1 MRTATSW
8 RSSKAGMTRLLW
20 RRASSQP
27 WPRSTATT
35 HHWRARSGSAT
46 AERRHGTM
54 SSLRSN
60 AQPPT
65 SPGALRQDDER
76 RRDEARLT
84 ALQNQVDELRQAIR
98 EVLSRQGREEE
109 LFKHY
114 ESATA
119 QNRIAIEQL
128 RQESQQSAQARALD
142 ENRTRQQVNDL
153 DARLEDVTRPIR
165 SLQAHVME
173 LIEAARLKSDD
184 TAQYRQRDDELRRDI
199 VRAEDSIKIVDQDS
213 RRRVAEVAQ
222 EGTTFT
228 ARIDELRSD
237 LGHLFDLIDDTRR
250 SIVHIDPSLEE
261 LRDMDAV
268 IRQEL
273 GRAQTQ
279 GEERHELLLERV
291 EDMRGDM
298 DARFADV
305 RQALEQRHERLA
317 ERIDDLGE
325 AHRELGFRISQLSGQ
340 LDELRLIDAPVRRDL
355 WLLNEQR
362 VRLRLDQAQ
371 QELDLIAAQR
381 RDAEAESGA
390 GRVRR
395 PSDH

>member
-1 MRTATSW
+1 MSN
-8 RSSKAGMTRLLW
+8 
-20 RRASSQP
+20 
-27 WPRSTATT
+27 RSTT
-35 HHWRARSGSAT
+35 GQINPV
-46 AERRHGTM
+46 GI
-54 SSLRSN
+54 
-60 AQPPT
+60 
-65 SPGALRQDDER
+65 RQDDER
-76 RRDEARLT
+76 RRDEARL
-84 ALQNQVDELRQAIR
+84 AAMQNQVDELRQAMR

-109 LFKHY
+109 LLKHY

-119 QNRIAIEQL
+119 QNRLAIEQV
-128 RQESQQSAQARALD
+128 RQEMQQSAQARAID
-142 ENRTRQQVNDL
+142 ETRTRQQIVDM
-153 DARLEDVTRPIR
+153 DARVEDLTRPIR

-173 LIEAARLKSDD
+173 LIEAARQKADD
-184 TAQYRQRDDELRRDI
+184 TSEYKQRDDALQAQIEHLSAHVDRTGVLIHQARDSIEATREETDGLRRDI
-199 VRAEDSIKIVDQDS
+199 VRAEDSIKIVDQDA

-222 EGTTFT
+222 AGETIT

-250 SIVHIDPSLEE
+250 SIVHIDPALEE
-261 LRDMDAV
+261 LRGVDVAV
-268 IRQEL
+268 RQEL
-273 GRAQTQ
+273 ARVQAQ
-279 GEERHELLLERV
+279 GVERHELLQERV
-291 EDMRGDM
+291 EDMRGDI

-305 RQALEQRHERLA
+305 RLAMEQRHERLA
-317 ERIDDLGE
+317 ERIDELND

-340 LDELRLIDAPVRRDL
+340 LDELRLVDAAVRRDV

-381 RDAEAESGA
+381 RDAESDSGA

>member
-1 MRTATSW
+1 MSNRTPTGQINPV
-8 RSSKAGMTRLLW
+8 GM
-20 RRASSQP
+20 
-27 WPRSTATT
+27 
-35 HHWRARSGSAT
+35 
-46 AERRHGTM
+46 
-54 SSLRSN
+54 
-60 AQPPT
+60 
-65 SPGALRQDDER
+65 RQDDER
-76 RRDEARLT
+76 RRDEARL
-84 ALQNQVDELRQAIR
+84 AAMQNQVDELRQAMR

-109 LFKHY
+109 LLKHY

-119 QNRIAIEQL
+119 QNRLAIEQV
-128 RQESQQSAQARALD
+128 RQEMQQSAQARAID
-142 ENRTRQQVNDL
+142 ETRTRQQIVDM
-153 DARLEDVTRPIR
+153 DARVEDLTRPIR

-173 LIEAARLKSDD
+173 LIEAARQKADD
-184 TAQYRQRDDELRRDI
+184 TSEYKQRDDALQAQIEHLSAHVDRTGVLIHQARDSIEATREETDGLRRDI
-199 VRAEDSIKIVDQDS
+199 VRAEDSIKIVDQDA

-222 EGTTFT
+222 AGETIT

-250 SIVHIDPSLEE
+250 SIVHIDPALEE
-261 LRDMDAV
+261 LRGVDVAV
-268 IRQEL
+268 RQEL
-273 GRAQTQ
+273 VRVQAQ
-279 GEERHELLLERV
+279 GVERHELLQERV
-291 EDMRGDM
+291 EDMRGDI

-305 RQALEQRHERLA
+305 RLALEQRHERLA
-317 ERIDDLGE
+317 ERIDGLND

-340 LDELRLIDAPVRRDL
+340 LDELRLVDAAVRRDV

-381 RDAEAESGA
+381 RDAESDSGA

>member
-1 MRTATSW
+1 M
-8 RSSKAGMTRLLW
+8 SST
-20 RRASSQP
+20 
-27 WPRSTATT
+27 RSTPQ
-35 HHWRARSGSAT
+35 SQINPS
-46 AERRHGTM
+46 
-54 SSLRSN
+54 
-60 AQPPT
+60 
-65 SPGALRQDDER
+65 ALRHDDER
-76 RRDEARLT
+76 RRDEARIA
-84 ALQNQVDELRQAIR
+84 ALQNQVDELRQAMR

-109 LFKHY
+109 LLKHY

-142 ENRTRQQVNDL
+142 ENRTRQQVIDL
-153 DARLEDVTRPIR
+153 DARLEDITRPVR
-165 SLQAHVME
+165 SLQAQVME
-173 LIEAARLKSDD
+173 LLEAARLKSDD
-184 TAQYRQRDDELRRDI
+184 TSQYRQRDEELQTQIEHLSAHVDRTGVLIHQVRDSIDAAREETDGLRRDI
-199 VRAEDSIKIVDQDS
+199 VRAEDSIKIVDQDA

-222 EGTTFT
+222 AGETIT

-250 SIVHIDPSLEE
+250 SIVHVDPSLEE
-261 LRDMDAV
+261 LREADAAV
-268 IRQEL
+268 RQEL
-273 GRAQTQ
+273 GRVHGQ
-279 GEERHELLLERV
+279 GAERHELLLERV
-291 EDMRGDM
+291 EDMRGDI

-317 ERIDDLGE
+317 ERIDDLNE

-340 LDELRLIDAPVRRDL
+340 LDELRLVDAAVRRDL

-371 QELDLIAAQR
+371 QELDLITAQR
-381 RDAEAESGA
+381 RDTESDSGA

-395 PSDH
+395 PGDH

>member
-1 MRTATSW
+1 MN
-8 RSSKAGMTRLLW
+8 GM
-20 RRASSQP
+20 
-27 WPRSTATT
+27 
-35 HHWRARSGSAT
+35 
-46 AERRHGTM
+46 
-54 SSLRSN
+54 RSN
-60 AQPPT
+60 AQAPM
-65 SPGALRQDDER
+65 SSGALRHDDER

-84 ALQNQVDELRQAIR
+84 ALQNQVDELRQVMR

-119 QNRIAIEQL
+119 QNRIAIDQL

-142 ENRTRQQVNDL
+142 ENRTRQHVNDL
-153 DARLEDVTRPIR
+153 DARLEDLTRPIR

-173 LIEAARLKSDD
+173 LVEAARLKADD
-184 TAQYRQRDDELRRDI
+184 TSQYRQRDEELQTQIEHLSAHVDRTGVLIHQVRDSIDGVREETDGLRRDI

-213 RRRVAEVAQ
+213 RRRVTEVAQ
-222 EGTTFT
+222 AGASITG
-228 ARIDELRSD
+228 RIDELRSD

-250 SIVHIDPSLEE
+250 SIVHVDPSLEE
-261 LRDMDAV
+261 LRDADAV
-268 IRQEL
+268 VRQEL
-273 GRAQTQ
+273 GRVQVQAV
-279 GEERHELLLERV
+279 ERHELLLERV
-291 EDMRGDM
+291 EDMRGDI

-317 ERIDDLGE
+317 ERIDDLNE
-325 AHRELGFRISQLSGQ
+325 AHRELGFRISQLGGQ
-340 LDELRLIDAPVRRDL
+340 LDELRLIDASVRRDL

>member
-1 MRTATSW
+1 
-8 RSSKAGMTRLLW
+8 
-20 RRASSQP
+20 
-27 WPRSTATT
+27 
-35 HHWRARSGSAT
+35 
-46 AERRHGTM
+46 M
-54 SSLRSN
+54 SSTSSR
-60 AQPPT
+60 AQAPIN
-65 SPGALRQDDER
+65 PGAMRQDDER
-76 RRDEARLT
+76 RRDEARFA
-84 ALQNQVDELRQAIR
+84 ALQNQVDELRQAMR

-109 LFKHY
+109 LLKHY

-142 ENRTRQQVNDL
+142 ENRTRQQVIDL
-153 DARLEDVTRPIR
+153 DARLEDVSRPVR

-173 LIEAARLKSDD
+173 LIEAARVKADD
-184 TAQYRQRDDELRRDI
+184 TSQYRQRDDELQTQIEHLSAHVDRTGVLIHQVRDSIDSVREETDGLRRDI
-199 VRAEDSIKIVDQDS
+199 VRAEDSIKIVDQDA

-222 EGTTFT
+222 EGETFT

-250 SIVHIDPSLEE
+250 SIVHVDPSLEE
-261 LRDMDAV
+261 LREADAAV
-268 IRQEL
+268 RQEIA
-273 GRAQTQ
+273 RVQSQ
-279 GEERHELLLERV
+279 GTERHELLMERV
-291 EDMRGDM
+291 EDMRGDI

-317 ERIDDLGE
+317 ERIDDLNE
-325 AHRELGFRISQLSGQ
+325 AHRELGFRISQLGGQ
-340 LDELRLIDAPVRRDL
+340 LDELRLIDAAVRRDL

-371 QELDLIAAQR
+371 QELDMISAQR

-395 PSDH
+395 PGDH